1 MPSAVEECR
10 KPSGNCQGI
19 SHCLGS
25 GHPDYNVHVD
35 LSVPFMQLTNLQ
47 ALTHSIVLLYST
59 CLVNDR
65 IETLQWLAGRYLGSY
80 LSFGMVY
87 YFVGSVQ
94 TVRMRQ
100 SCIAA
105 GQQATAPS
113 CARKSIGN
121 RNILHSVII
130 NSSLFVAL

>member
-1 MPSAVEECR
+1 MSMLIFLSPSC
-10 KPSGNCQGI
+10 N
-19 SHCLGS
+19 L
-25 GHPDYNVHVD
+25 
-35 LSVPFMQLTNLQ
+35 LTYKQ

-121 RNILHSVII
+121 RNILHSVVI